1 MKCNVLIDWLTFT
14 VKECHDPY
22 YVISWYLGLDG
33 TLFQEMPYGL
43 NGYDHCLRFN
53 DIMVL
58 YDPRENAN
66 FQDMGVCVSMSG
78 NGCRTFETYTKLAL
92 DGCTDQQGTGSI
104 AFPALFQL
112 ICANNCNVSRVDLAC
127 DDHDGLLSMSDIV
140 ESAMANNVNTRM
152 QKRQIVQ
159 SFDGTDNSGTT
170 VYFGAPSSDFR
181 VRIYDKAKEEG
192 DYKSHWIRVELV
204 MRGKNA
210 MGFVENFVNCESI
223 GKLASGIINDKF
235 SFIERDDV
243 NISRCSV
250 SGWWL
255 EFVGSLDAIQIFSRE
270 LLSHEIDDIADWA
283 VRQLAPSLGLLFKAK
298 GSEWLK
304 QFLNTGV
311 ERLKAKQLTLIEDYR
326 NSHGE
331 RFPTNLKAG
340 A

>member
-14 VKECHDPY
+14 VKDCSDPY
-22 YVISWYLGLDG
+22 WVISWFLGMDG
-33 TLFQEMPYGL
+33 SLFQEMPYGL

-58 YDPRENAN
+58 YAPRENEN
-66 FQDMGVCVSMSG
+66 FQNMGVCVSMSG
-78 NGCRTFETYTKLAL
+78 NGCRAFEMHSKLAL

-127 DDHDGLLSMSDIV
+127 DDKEGLLSMSDIV
-140 ESAMANNVNTRM
+140 QACMDNNVNSRM

-159 SFDGTDNSGTT
+159 SFDGVDNSGTT

-181 VRIYDKAKEEG
+181 VRIYDKAKEQG
-192 DYKSHWIRVELV
+192 DFKGHWIRVELV

-210 MGFVENFVNCESI
+210 MGFVDNFVNCESI
-223 GKLASGIINDKF
+223 GKLATGIINDKF
-235 SFIERDDV
+235 SFIDRDDV

-255 EFVGSLDAIQIFSRE
+255 EFLGSLEAIQIFTRE
-270 LLSHEIDDIADWA
+270 LCTHSVEEVADWA
-283 VRQLAPSLGLLFKAK
+283 VRQLAPSLGMLYKAK
-298 GSEWLK
+298 GSAWLSE
-304 QFLNTGV
+304 FLKDGFQ
-311 ERLKAKQLTLIEDYR
+311 RLSNKQLTLIEDYR
-326 NSHGE
+326 NSHGGK
-331 RFPTNLKAG
+331 FPSNLQVG